1 MLPQLAQ
8 GPANKI
14 FIIPSEFSQALQNIG
29 GAIGNIASGGDTPPN
44 GHQPRPRQVG
54 SGPDEVDEKAAADAE
69 AASRAAAEAAAEA
82 AGASQAGMPPGA
94 GTLPPDPDAGPGT
107 AYREP

>member
-29 GAIGNIASGGDTPPN
+29 GAIGNIASGGEPN
-44 GHQPRPRQVG
+44 GHQPRPRLLERLPGGRAVRRPQGEMKLDLARRREDGGLDRLRDV
-54 SGPDEVDEKAAADAE
+54 SPRRVDRLCQLFDV
-69 AASRAAAEAAAEA
+69 R
-82 AGASQAGMPPGA
+82 
-94 GTLPPDPDAGPGT
+94 L
-107 AYREP
+107 